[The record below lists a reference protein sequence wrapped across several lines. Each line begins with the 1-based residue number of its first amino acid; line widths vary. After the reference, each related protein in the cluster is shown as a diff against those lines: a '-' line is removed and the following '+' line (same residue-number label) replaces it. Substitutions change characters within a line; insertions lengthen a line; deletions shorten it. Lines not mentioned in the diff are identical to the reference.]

1 MSFGTLMIVGLI
13 LVILGMLLGALTVVK
28 TIKRDIQIFFFRKKL
43 PGIDADAQKSGK
55 NIGKAAFGIIIVG
68 LLLAISGYV
77 LTHFIG
83 NDSIFSKDVKGA
95 FVGDNPTKQ
104 EETDVQNGEIMG
116 LAETDTI
123 VIKGKTIRF
132 DECSWEDNGIEEFGL
147 YLETV
152 EKSRVLS
159 LQDDYAVSTVYHR
172 VEELLKEQGIA
183 YGTEKGTE

>member
-1 MSFGTLMIVGLI
+1 M
-13 LVILGMLLGALTVVK
+13 
-28 TIKRDIQIFFFRKKL
+28 
-43 PGIDADAQKSGK
+43 
-55 NIGKAAFGIIIVG
+55 
-68 LLLAISGYV
+68 AISGYV